1 MHEMRDPTLDF
12 DPGVWPLFDRY
23 VHGDIDR
30 RTFLREAAKFT
41 TGALTATALLGL
53 LSPNPIDTDD
63 LATTVDYSELAQRV
77 ARVAGEGSLDLIE
90 TLAERVAQTCL
101 AEELVV
107 AVEVTV
113 HKPQA
118 PLPVPVADVAVSIT
132 RRKPA

>member
-1 MHEMRDPTLDF
+1 MDRPDQIRLTGLEVTARH
-12 DPGVWPLFDRY
+12 GVYAGEKVTPQLF
-23 VHGDIDR
+23 VIDLCCS
-30 RTFLREAAKFT
+30 LR
-41 TGALTATALLGL
+41 
-53 LSPNPIDTDD
+53 PRPDTDD